1 MEIGI
6 NKKIAMDTKARHL
19 NKYQFIECIAR
30 GGMGEVWKALDT
42 QLQRYVAIKLL
53 HPGIQQ
59 APDFSMRF
67 EQEARL
73 VASLHHP
80 NIVKI
85 HNFHI
90 SYPPESDPP
99 LCYMVMDYVQGE
111 TLADYIRNTSQR
123 GLFPSAGDIVY
134 IFTVIGLALDHAHQC
149 GMIHR
154 DIKPANILLDHR
166 TPTARSMG
174 EPILTDFGI
183 ARQRGVAGSTVIGS
197 LIGTPKYIPPEQA
210 QGWYDDPRSDL
221 YSLGIILYEM
231 MTGMTPFQAD
241 TPLGIVMQHIRDD
254 PKPPEIINPHIS
266 PTLSEVILKS
276 IAKDPDARFPTGA
289 AMAAALAHAFNV
301 SVPEQLESSG
311 GKLSLELS
319 SSSTSAPVTYIP
331 PLPPFH
337 GVQTPFIG
345 LPLEQTMLLAN
356 SQRDQSLKDASDT
369 NRPIGLIPFKDASA
383 NRNMMPHSL
392 IAGQGQVNIADQK
405 PKYAKQSQL
414 GNKKKWVI
422 GLTVLLVLA
431 LLGSAL
437 ATLMLLSPDNS
448 SEANKI
454 VGHVSFVKSNSSQEY
469 NAIQID
475 IAQVPELPLGMAYYG
490 WIRPP
495 NGVQSENSI
504 QPHWKLTVSQG
515 DIHTSPLTFAGADNL
530 SIPHSLFLITKE
542 STDSAPIVPNLD
554 LKARLYYATVTASS
568 STNLD
573 IIACPTSDTYTVCS
587 SF

>member
-1 MEIGI
+1 
-6 NKKIAMDTKARHL
+6 
-19 NKYQFIECIAR
+19 
-30 GGMGEVWKALDT
+30 
-42 QLQRYVAIKLL
+42 
-53 HPGIQQ
+53 
-59 APDFSMRF
+59 
-67 EQEARL
+67 
-73 VASLHHP
+73 
-80 NIVKI
+80 
-85 HNFHI
+85 
-90 SYPPESDPP
+90 
-99 LCYMVMDYVQGE
+99 
-111 TLADYIRNTSQR
+111 
-123 GLFPSAGDIVY
+123 
-134 IFTVIGLALDHAHQC
+134 VIGLALDYAHQC

-154 DIKPANILLDHR
+154 DIKPANILLDQR

-231 MTGMTPFQAD
+231 MTGIAPFQAD
-241 TPLGIVMQHIRDD
+241 TPLGIVMQHIRDA
-254 PKPPEIINPHIS
+254 PKPPETINPHIS

-276 IAKDPDARFPTGA
+276 IAKVPDARFSTGA
-289 AMAAALAHAFNV
+289 AMAAAIAHAFNV
-301 SVPEQLESSG
+301 SVPEQLESSS

-319 SSSTSAPVTYIP
+319 SSSTLATVTYAP

-345 LPLEQTMLLAN
+345 LPLGQTMLIAN
-356 SQRDQSLKDASDT
+356 SQRDQSIKEVSGT
-369 NRPIGLIPFKDASA
+369 NRPTDSIPFKDASA
-383 NRNMMPHSL
+383 NSSMMPHSL
-392 IAGQGQVNIADQK
+392 IASQGQATNIANIADQK
-405 PKYAKQSQL
+405 PKHQADTKQSQL
-414 GNKKKWVI
+414 GNKKKKMWVI

-431 LLGSAL
+431 LLGSGL
-437 ATLMLLSPDNS
+437 AMLMLLSPDNP

-454 VGHVSFVKSNSSQEY
+454 VGHMSFVKSNSSQGY

-475 IAQVPELPLGMAYYG
+475 IAQVPELPPGMAYYG

-495 NGVQSENSI
+495 NGMQSENSI

-515 DIHTSPLTFAGADNL
+515 DIHTSPLTFTGVDNL
-530 SIPHSLFLITKE
+530 YIPHSLFLITKE

-554 LKARLYYATVTASS
+554 LKARLYYATVTTSS
-568 STNLD
+568 STDLD
-573 IIACPTSDTYTVCS
+573 IRACPTSGTYTVCS